1 MRDESDK
8 SALRTAARARVLP
21 GPRLLAS
28 VVAVIA
34 MLLVLAL
41 VATGVAFLA
50 GWRPS
55 LNPFRDEAVDR
66 TGPAVLK
73 SLNDLSEYHAASGHY
88 ETVVD
93 VENATPYVPD
103 ILSGERVLYVGKGD
117 VDAVVDFG
125 RLDQGRVVVSQDRT
139 AVSIRLPAPTVD
151 QPTLDLEHSYV
162 ANHEQGIVN
171 RFKGSD
177 LERQAQ
183 LKAVQQMTSAAV
195 GSGDL
200 ADRARQNTTAMLRAL
215 FGAAGFTTVTVTFD
229 EDPG

>member
-1 MRDESDK
+1 MG
-8 SALRTAARARVLP
+8 TAAPTRVRSAPQVL
-21 GPRLLAS
+21 GS
-28 VVAVIA
+28 VGAAVAV
-34 MLLVLAL
+34 VVVVAL
-41 VATGVAFLA
+41 VATAVALLA

-55 LNPFRDEAVDR
+55 LNPFRHEAVDR

-93 VENATPYVPD
+93 LGNATRYLPD

-125 RLDQGRVVVSQDRT
+125 RLDRDRVVVSQDGT
-139 AVSIRLPAPTVD
+139 AVTVRLPAPTVD

-162 ANHEQGIVN
+162 ANHEQGLVN

-183 LKAVQQMTSAAV
+183 LRAVQQMTSAAV
-195 GSGDL
+195 GNGEL
-200 ADRARQNTTAMLRAL
+200 AERARQNTTAMLRAL
-215 FGAAGFTTVTVTFD
+215 FGAAGFTSVTVTYD